1 VTGELAE
8 ETRTADQHEHPPGE
22 APQLVIGTRNTVG
35 GLLVAWTALV
45 LVGVVLLGWLTWS
58 NHRADEQAAA
68 GRAGLARATSSV
80 TALLSYDGATILDQL
95 DDESRLLTGQFK
107 RKYVTL
113 VRTVV
118 GPAAQKQ
125 RIVTKATIASSAL
138 IDADAD
144 RVKTLLFVNLVTT
157 GGDSTTPAVTGSRL
171 VVVMRHV
178 DGKWLIS
185 SLDPV

>member
-1 VTGELAE
+1 VTGELIE
-8 ETRTADQHEHPPGE
+8 ETRAEDQDEHDDVSR
-22 APQLVIGTRNTVG
+22 LVIGRTTRIRTV
-35 GLLVAWTALV
+35 LVAWTALV
-45 LVGVVLLGWLTWS
+45 LVGAVLLGWLTWS

-80 TALLSYDGATILDQL
+80 MALLSYDGATILDQL

-125 RIVTKATIASSAL
+125 RIVTKATLASAAL
-138 IDADAD
+138 IDADED

-157 GGDSTTPAVTGSRL
+157 GGDSSTPAVTGSRL

-185 SLDPV
+185 RMDPV